1 VTYCELAQHL
11 VLETRVLWVQVP
23 PKLPMPKVQI
33 TERKLG
39 RIKDK
44 PLGLAWTDTG
54 EIEIDPRQ
62 LSKDY
67 LDTLIHEIIHVE
79 LPDLPETK
87 VRKLANIISREVW
100 KKKYRRIMD

>member
-1 VTYCELAQHL
+1 
-11 VLETRVLWVQVP
+11 
-23 PKLPMPKVQI
+23 MPKVQI

-44 PLGLAWTDTG
+44 PLGMAWADTG

-62 LSKDY
+62 LSRDY
-67 LDTLIHEIIHVE
+67 LDTLIHEILHVE
-79 LPDLPETK
+79 FPELSESKIT
-87 VRKLANIISREVW
+87 RLANTLSREIW